1 MICMTKCDSRDRW
14 TLAGRILL
22 LGSVTLL
29 AGAFCQFAFSATPGT
44 EPKPKAGEPNTKPRS
59 EAERKAGEQ
68 LAGMGI
74 VRVREDDPMGEGRTK
89 RIAALVA
96 IVRSD
101 DLVAK
106 DRTKVH
112 NAMLRLGRMK
122 ALEGA
127 GALVE
132 RLDLHLTPSGL
143 IRHTEIPARHV
154 EYPAMKA
161 LMAIGEGAMPC
172 IADALFAQK
181 RSAKFKSNALLTIH
195 MIMDGDLAKAQKY
208 LRERLAMHNAAA
220 KDLPKMLGNW
230 GAVINQ
236 KDYSAPAPPEED

>member
-68 LAGMGI
+68 LARMGI
-74 VRVREDDPMGEGRTK
+74 VRVREDDPMGEGRAK

-96 IVRSD
+96 IVRNT

-112 NAMLRLGRMK
+112 NAILRLGRMK

-127 GALVE
+127 EALAE
-132 RLDLHLTPSGL
+132 RLDLHLTPSGR
-143 IRHTEIPARHV
+143 ISSIGIPTPDQ
-154 EYPAMKA
+154 EYPAIKA
-161 LMAIGEGAMPC
+161 LVAIGEGALPH
-172 IADALFAQK
+172 ITDALFAQK
-181 RSAKFKSNALLTIH
+181 RSAQFKRNALFAVI
-195 MIMDGDLAKAQKY
+195 MIMDLDLAKTQKY
-208 LRERLAMHNAAA
+208 LRRRLAMYKVAAE
-220 KDLPKMLGNW
+220 DLPKMLGNW
-230 GAVINQ
+230 VAVINM